1 MSTGIYTSLSR
12 IIGVVYVSSAHPN
25 PREVW
30 AAAISGRRVRV
41 AVKTDSRSVH
51 SGRGSVRLTGTI
63 TEREKT
69 GDAWNT
75 NVTIRFTPDGELAP
89 VEMEATKRGGE
100 WEAFRVFEWRSAS
113 SGGRDDSRYRYVGEV
128 VDVEF
133 TGVQLARDRDAD
145 SEVSA

>member
-1 MSTGIYTSLSR
+1 MCLYLSR
-12 IIGVVYVSSAHPN
+12 LIGVMCVSNAQPN

-30 AAAISGRRVRV
+30 AAAVSGRRVRV

-51 SGRGSVRLTGTI
+51 SGEGSVRLSGTI
-63 TEREKT
+63 SEREKS

-100 WEAFRVFEWRSAS
+100 WEAFRAFEWGS
-113 SGGRDDSRYRYVGEV
+113 SERRDDSRFRYVGEV

-133 TGVQLARDRDAD
+133 TGVQLAGDRDAD